1 MLWQVAEDNTICGVV
16 TEGNLTA
23 KLMSG
28 RVKPSDPVTAALYP
42 QFRKVAMDTS
52 LGDLARMFDK
62 DHFAIV
68 VTTQRCYAGAGLPVS
83 EKSVVAGVVSRYGGV
98 GGGLRRGVGDS
109 QTKETDRLLLS
120 GVFTRA
126 ASLCCGCAVRGD
138 ERCWYV

>member
-1 MLWQVAEDNTICGVV
+1 MPVRALVLWQVAEDNTICGVV

-98 GGGLRRGVGDS
+98 GGGAAAWRGGLTDKGDGPS
-109 QTKETDRLLLS
+109 IVERCVYPCCVVVS
-120 GVFTRA
+120 R
-126 ASLCCGCAVRGD
+126 LCCA
-138 ERCWYV
+138 W